1 MRTVLIPTVTV
12 INTFDIKEVED
23 AIDERGRQIKL
34 KDTEIDQNIESRK
47 FCDPNFMNANR
58 YSQIC
63 KNDPVIGSLLKQ
75 LDRMQEYRNVL
86 INLGLVTNLTK
97 RNPIVSVGS
106 SWTDFDHFLS
116 AIKRLQITPEF
127 VERLLID
134 VKPSIFA
141 EWKNEPFKSTLYG
154 AFAEQYE
161 RLNQGNVN
169 EQWINLLSIV
179 KTIVDQTQ
187 RQMFDRQ

>member
-12 INTFDIKEVED
+12 INTFDIKEVEN

-34 KDTEIDQNIESRK
+34 KDTEIHQNIESRK

-75 LDRMQEYRNVL
+75 LDNMQEYRNVL

-97 RNPIVSVGS
+97 SNPIVSVGS
-106 SWTDFDHFLS
+106 SWTDFNHFLS

-127 VERLLID
+127 VERLLVD

-179 KTIVDQTQ
+179 KTIVDQTE

>member
-12 INTFDIKEVED
+12 INTFDIKEVEN

-34 KDTEIDQNIESRK
+34 KDTEIDQSIESRK

-58 YSQIC
+58 YSAIC
-63 KNDPVIGSLLKQ
+63 KNDPVIGSLLTQ

-106 SWTDFDHFLS
+106 SWTDFNDFLS
-116 AIKRLQITPEF
+116 AIKRLQITEEF
-127 VERLLID
+127 VERLLVD

-169 EQWINLLSIV
+169 EQWINLMSIV